1 LPLYETSNK
10 LIQILNLQLI
20 VGEGMKSRRLILIL
34 FVLTVLAVLFSLVN
48 YSNLTPSRNT
58 EEAYGAYFTK
68 VGHPA
73 TAYEGK
79 NSTFSFTVYNKNCTT
94 NGEGNAYFYFMFYL
108 DGDMW
113 WNENNSTDYQ
123 IWQCNMGSSVTR
135 SYAVPPWRAMKPVVH
150 DLRIELYS
158 YDRNVS
164 QLQDVVSFPISVVV
178 HVEIESMIIS
188 SYIIL
193 LGIVLLFLG
202 YYMLTNGPIEIFSSP
217 QNVTSVSREQSVR
230 TVSFLSKLW
239 SRPFV
244 CFYLFV
250 LASWQMIDVLFYT
263 FSFPEELRPTVHL
276 IVQITYIAILVS
288 LIGKEN
294 SNFEGYGFL
303 WPEETLKYVVV
314 SLLLAVLYSFV
325 IIIMPGIFAGYDV
338 YPSAPSTDVFS
349 IILLSLV
356 AGFTAETI
364 FRGYI
369 QSKLTEL
376 SGFPRALIATSVMFT
391 LYMLHFLPFDFS
403 RFPSEVLSLFAMGIF
418 LGALF
423 NRTKTLLCPIIFY
436 FAASVLESLI
446 PVRTVGSEYSSL
458 FLECVALV
466 ISYLMLKV
474 LVLKKEHA
482 TLEDE
487 NMFLKEMRTFW
498 GV

>member
-1 LPLYETSNK
+1 
-10 LIQILNLQLI
+10 
-20 VGEGMKSRRLILIL
+20 MKSRRLILIL
-34 FVLTVLAVLFSLVN
+34 FVLAVLAVLFSLMN
-48 YSNLTPSRNT
+48 YSNLASSRNT
-58 EEAYGAYFTK
+58 EGVHGGYFTK

-79 NSTFSFTVYNKNCTT
+79 NCVFSFTVYNKNCTT
-94 NGEGNAYFYFMFYL
+94 NGEGNASFFYMFYV
-108 DGDMW
+108 DGYVW
-113 WNENNSTDYQ
+113 WNEYNSTGYQ
-123 IWQCNMGSSVTR
+123 IWHCNIGASVTR
-135 SYAVPPWRAMKPVVH
+135 SYAVPPWRTMEPVVH

-158 YDRNVS
+158 YDGNVS

-178 HVEIESMIIS
+178 HFEIESMIIS

-202 YYMLTNGPIEIFSSP
+202 YYMLTHGPIEIFSSP

-239 SRPFV
+239 SRSFV

-263 FSFPEELRPTVHL
+263 FSFPEELQPTVYL
-276 IVQITYIAILVS
+276 IVQIAYIVILVS

-294 SNFEGYGFL
+294 SSFEGYGFL

-314 SLLLAVLYSFV
+314 SLLLAVLYGFV
-325 IIIMPGIFAGYDV
+325 IIFIPGIFAGYDI
-338 YPSAPSTDVFS
+338 YPSAPSAEVLPV
-349 IILLSLV
+349 ILLSLV
-356 AGFTAETI
+356 ASFTAETI

-369 QSKLTEL
+369 QSKLTKL
-376 SGFPRALIATSVMFT
+376 SGFPRAVIATSVMFT

-403 RFPSEVLSLFAMGIF
+403 RFPSEVLSLFTMGIF

-423 NRTKTLLCPIIFY
+423 YRTKTLLCPIIFY
-436 FAASVLESLI
+436 FAASVLEFLI

-458 FLECVALV
+458 FLECVALAT
-466 ISYLMLKV
+466 SYLVLKV

-487 NMFLKEMRTFW
+487 NMFLKEM
-498 GV
+498 